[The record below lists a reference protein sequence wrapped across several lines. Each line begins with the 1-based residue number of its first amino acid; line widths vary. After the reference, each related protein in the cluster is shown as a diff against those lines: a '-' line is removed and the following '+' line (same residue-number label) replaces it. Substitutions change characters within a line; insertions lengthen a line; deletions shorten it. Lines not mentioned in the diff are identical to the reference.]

1 MHYENGK
8 IKGNR
13 GVSHVN
19 FNIFGFRHREIS
31 SAAQFS
37 PKVRHFRPVACILAI
52 KKIPRSIAGDCRVPN
67 LVVASRYL

>member
-52 KKIPRSIAGDCRVPN
+52 KRSHAALPGP
-67 LVVASRYL
+67 